1 MSEKLGV
8 VVDGDVEGLDSPS
21 SPNFRLNGNWFVD
34 GFSNVLF
41 GSAGAAKGDEPLGI
55 SGAL

>member
-1 MSEKLGV
+1 M
-8 VVDGDVEGLDSPS
+8 VVDGGVEGLDSPS

-34 GFSNVLF
+34 GFSNVLL
-41 GSAGAAKGDEPLGI
+41 GSAGGAKGDAPPGI